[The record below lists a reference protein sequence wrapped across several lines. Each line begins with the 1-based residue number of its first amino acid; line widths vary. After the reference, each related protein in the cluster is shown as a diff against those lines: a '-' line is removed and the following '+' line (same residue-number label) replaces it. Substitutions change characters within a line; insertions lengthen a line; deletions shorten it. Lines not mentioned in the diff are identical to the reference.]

1 MAFNK
6 VKQIVVE
13 EDFRHP
19 ESKSGLHFGPSLFYP
34 NSMWFSSAFLKTLNL
49 WVKLVRSSRVSYMP
63 LIKVWKIKISKATHT
78 HEFKIKA
85 YLPLLRQIWKIP
97 TWKFRVTLVEPQ
109 FENMV
114 RIIIQGILVEIFIIG
129 KGTVFII

>member
-1 MAFNK
+1 
-6 VKQIVVE
+6 
-13 EDFRHP
+13 
-19 ESKSGLHFGPSLFYP
+19 
-34 NSMWFSSAFLKTLNL
+34 
-49 WVKLVRSSRVSYMP
+49 MP
-63 LIKVWKIKISKATHT
+63 LTKVWQIKISKATHT

-97 TWKFRVTLVEPQ
+97 TWKFRLTLVEPQ